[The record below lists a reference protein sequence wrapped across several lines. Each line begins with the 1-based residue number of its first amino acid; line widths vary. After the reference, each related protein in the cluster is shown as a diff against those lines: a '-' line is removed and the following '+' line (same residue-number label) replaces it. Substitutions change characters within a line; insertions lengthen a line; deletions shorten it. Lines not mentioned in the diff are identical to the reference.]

1 MSNAA
6 TVVGGKGAGR
16 LWDYAPTYGA
26 LAALVLLLAINSVF
40 TPNFFDLN
48 NFRNILLQVAPTVL
62 VATGMTLVIATGGID
77 LSVGSVMAIASA
89 VAAMILVD
97 GLNLAALIAFLLV
110 FFIYAILLKLA
121 EAKRLGRIAKYI
133 IHAISI
139 TTLVA
144 LIHEAI
150 SPIILNLTGLLV
162 VHGAIA
168 AIACALVIALA
179 VGSMNGVLIS
189 GFRIQPIIV
198 TLALLISGR
207 GVAQVFSGGNLVPFS
222 SPSFE
227 YLGKGVVAGVPVQVI
242 VMVLAVAVAVF
253 VMRATAFGR
262 YVVSV
267 GGNEAAARLAGVKVH
282 RTKIM
287 VYALSGLLAGLAG
300 LIDTARLGASDAQKV
315 GLNIELD
322 AIAATVVG
330 GTPLTGGRAT
340 VLGTLVGA
348 LIMQVITTGFVMNGI
363 SYSWSLVIKAAII
376 VVAVY
381 IQRPRVA

>member
-6 TVVGGKGAGR
+6 TADGASGR
-16 LWDYAPTYGA
+16 VRGRVADYAPTYGA
-26 LAALVLLLAINSVF
+26 LAALVILLLLNSIF
-40 TPNFFDLN
+40 TSNFFDVN

-62 VATGMTLVIATGGID
+62 VAVGMTLVIATGGID

-89 VAAMILVD
+89 VAATSLD
-97 GLNLAALIAFLLV
+97 G
-110 FFIYAILLKLA
+110 
-121 EAKRLGRIAKYI
+121 
-133 IHAISI
+133 
-139 TTLVA
+139 
-144 LIHEAI
+144 
-150 SPIILNLTGLLV
+150 
-162 VHGAIA
+162 GA
-168 AIACALVIALA
+168 ALA
-179 VGSMNGVLIS
+179 VVFALAAATLAGAFNGALIS

-207 GVAQVFSGGNLVPFS
+207 GVAQVLSRGGQLIPFS
-222 SPSFE
+222 NPSFE
-227 YLGKGVVAGVPVQVI
+227 YLGKGAVAGIPVQVI
-242 VMVLAVAVAVF
+242 VMTLVVAVAVF
-253 VMRATAFGR
+253 LMRATAFGR
-262 YVVSV
+262 YVVAV
-267 GGNEAAARLAGVKVH
+267 GGNEAASRLAGIKVH

-300 LIDTARLGASDAQKV
+300 LIETARLGASDAQKV

-376 VVAVY
+376 IVAVY
-381 IQRPRVA
+381 IQRPKVA